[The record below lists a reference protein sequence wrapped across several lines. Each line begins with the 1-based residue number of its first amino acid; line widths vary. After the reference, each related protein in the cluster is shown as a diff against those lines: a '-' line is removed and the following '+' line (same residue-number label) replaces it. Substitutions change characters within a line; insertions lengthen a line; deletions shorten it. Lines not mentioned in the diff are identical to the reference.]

1 MPTSFLLKRSTRKLM
16 KNTYLKHQKLKQ
28 NFCGL
33 HICLCILGLFVFSM
47 FFIYVLRVFQTSF
60 IGSFLS
66 PDWISLLDSGISIF
80 YHQTPSHPLNSICKV
95 SAHTCLVA
103 LTPGQASSPCCP
115 TKMYSS
121 SSFSRWK
128 VAEMKT
134 PWDLLLW
141 FLAPFPPAAP

>member
-1 MPTSFLLKRSTRKLM
+1 MPMSFLLKISTRELI
-16 KNTYLKHQKLKQ
+16 KNLLRTPGAKSKVSV
-28 NFCGL
+28 G
-33 HICLCILGLFVFSM
+33 FVFVCDFGIVFL
-47 FFIYVLRVFQTSF
+47 FFMSVLRLYLTSF

-66 PDWISLLDSGISIF
+66 SAGFWDFYLLS
-80 YHQTPSHPLNSICKV
+80 QNPSHPLNSICKI
-95 SAHTCLVA
+95 SAHMCFVA